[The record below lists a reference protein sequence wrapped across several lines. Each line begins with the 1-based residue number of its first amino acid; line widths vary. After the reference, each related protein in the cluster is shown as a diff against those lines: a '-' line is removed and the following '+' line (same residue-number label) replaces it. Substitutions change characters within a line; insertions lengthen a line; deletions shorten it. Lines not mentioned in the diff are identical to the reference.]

1 MGERLLG
8 VEEVRGSTP
17 LSSTKFFILENARL
31 EETMEEEYRFTE
43 IEEKWKESWEKLGLN
58 KAVDFSDKP
67 KFYLLV
73 MFPYP
78 SGAGLH
84 VGHVR
89 AYVPADVVARFKRMK
104 GFNVLHP
111 IGYDAFGLPAENY
124 AIENGIHP
132 RISTEENIVT
142 FRRQLKSLGLSYD
155 WDREFATSDPLYYR
169 WTEWFFE
176 FLYKRGLA
184 YEDKSFQW
192 WCPHCKTVLANE
204 QIIDGKCWRCDTP
217 VEKKELKEWFFRITA
232 YADRLLE
239 GFDRIDWP
247 ERIKSMQT
255 NWVGKSEG
263 TEISFKALGNDG
275 EQYDIPVFTTRID
288 TIFGVT
294 FLAIAPEHPLLSK
307 LTTDDN
313 KEKVSKYVEEALR
326 KVDIERLSTEKEKT
340 GVFLGTHAINP
351 LNDEKVPMFVGDY
364 VVYSYGSGAVM
375 GVPAHDERDFAFA
388 KKYNLPIRVVVS
400 PDGNNFEINEAYVD
414 DGILI
419 NSAEFSGLSSKE
431 AQRSINSLIEEK
443 GIGKGTIRYKMRD
456 WIISRQRYWGAPI
469 PVIHCPEHGAVLVP
483 EDELPVLLP
492 DEVDFTPRG
501 TGESPLAN
509 DEKFVNT
516 KCPIDGKPGRRET
529 DTQDGFACSSWYYLR
544 YADPKNDALPFDR
557 KKINYWLPVDLY
569 IGGAEHAVM
578 HLLYSRFYIKAMYD
592 AGLIGFDEPF
602 KKLLNQGMIL
612 GADHQKMSKS
622 RGNTVNPDEMIKR
635 YGADT
640 LRAYILFIGPLES
653 DAAWSIDGING
664 AFRFVKRVW
673 NIFIEVSKLKV
684 DKTMEGE
691 REVEVITDKYIQRVT
706 NQLENFKFNTM
717 ISSFMEWLNYLY
729 KISQEKPDIMGT
741 KAFKE
746 SSVAFIKMISPVTPF
761 IAEEIWHR
769 FGFAESV
776 HQSKWPVPKG
786 IYREEKTLIVVEV
799 NGKLKDRIEVSLDS
813 EEEEVKEA
821 ALQSDKISR
830 LDIDFSK
837 AKFIYVKNK
846 LLNIVIKK

>member
-1 MGERLLG
+1 
-8 VEEVRGSTP
+8 
-17 LSSTKFFILENARL
+17 
-31 EETMEEEYRFTE
+31 MEEEYRFTE
-43 IEEKWKESWEKLGLN
+43 IEKKWRESWEELGLN
-58 KAVDFSDKP
+58 KAEDFSEKP

-73 MFPYP
+73 MFPYL
-78 SGAGLH
+78 SGSGLH
-84 VGHVR
+84 VGHGR
-89 AYVPADVVARFKRMK
+89 NFIPADVVARYKRMK

-124 AIENGIHP
+124 AIENGINP
-132 RISTEENIVT
+132 KVSAEDNISN
-142 FRRQLKSLGLSYD
+142 FRKQLKSLGLSYD
-155 WDREFATSDPLYYR
+155 WSREFATSDPSYYK

-176 FLYKRGLA
+176 FLFKRGLA
-184 YEDKSFQW
+184 YQDRSFQW

-217 VEKKELKEWFFRITA
+217 VEKKELKEWFFRITD
-232 YADRLLE
+232 YADKLLE
-239 GFDRIDWP
+239 GFDKIDWP

-263 TEISFKALGNDG
+263 TELSFKGIGNDE

-307 LTTDDN
+307 LTTHDN
-313 KEKVSKYVEEALR
+313 REKVSKYVEEALR

-340 GVFLGTHAINP
+340 GVFLGTYAINP
-351 LNDEKVPMFVGDY
+351 LNSEKVPIFVGDY
-364 VVYSYGSGAVM
+364 VVYSYGTGAVM
-375 GVPAHDERDFAFA
+375 GVPAHDERDFVFA
-388 KKYNLPIRVVVS
+388 RKYSLPIKVVVS
-400 PDGNNFEINEAYVD
+400 PDGKDFKINEAYVD

-419 NSAEFSGLSSKE
+419 NSAEFSGLLSAE
-431 AQRSINSLIEEK
+431 ARKNLNKVIEEK
-443 GIGKGTIRYKMRD
+443 GVGRSTVRYKMRD

-469 PVIHCPEHGAVLVP
+469 PVIHCEEHGEVLVP

-492 DEVDFTPRG
+492 DEVDFTPRD

-509 DEKFVNT
+509 NEEFVST
-516 KCPIDGKPGRRET
+516 KCPIDGKEAMRET

-544 YADPKNDALPFDR
+544 YADPKNDKAPFDR
-557 KKINYWLPVDLY
+557 KKIDYWLPVDLY

-578 HLLYSRFYIKAMYD
+578 HLLYSRFYTKVMYD

-622 RGNTVNPDEMIKR
+622 KGNTVNPDEMIKT

-640 LRAYILFIGPLES
+640 LRTYILFIGPLES
-653 DAAWSIDGING
+653 DAVWSTDGING
-664 AFRFVKRVW
+664 ASRFVKRIW
-673 NIFIEVSKLKV
+673 NLFTDVSKLPV
-684 DKTMEGE
+684 NRLMEEE
-691 REVEVITDKYIQRVT
+691 REVEVTMDKYIQRIT

-729 KISQEKPDIMGT
+729 KISQDKPDIMKT
-741 KAFKE
+741 KAFRE
-746 SSVAFIKMISPVTPF
+746 SSETFVKMIAPVTPF

-769 FGFAESV
+769 FGNNGSV
-776 HQSKWPVPKG
+776 HKASWPAPKG
-786 IYREEKTLIVVEV
+786 IYKGEKTIIVVEL
-799 NGKLKDRIEVSLDS
+799 NGKVKDKIEVPLDS
-813 EEEEVKEA
+813 VEEEVKEA
-821 ALQSDKISR
+821 ALQSKKISK
-830 LDIDFSK
+830 LNIDFSK
-837 AKFIYVKNK
+837 VNFIYVKNK
-846 LLNIVIKK
+846 LLNIVVKK